1 MKTQRVY
8 LMNELIFRVPLKIT
22 YKWSLNK
29 IYAGVL
35 PWVRTRDKRFIL
47 NLVRPLFYGRKI
59 KTFDKPVMIE
69 MQFKS
74 RLDVSNHSYLFK
86 MVEDAMVDLKII
98 ENDSDKFVKEIRQK
112 KQVIFDGIIVYVR
125 EYEESE

>member
-1 MKTQRVY
+1 
-8 LMNELIFRVPLKIT
+8 MNELIFRVPLKIT

-35 PWVRTRDKRFIL
+35 PWVRTSDKRFIL
-47 NLVRPLFYGRKI
+47 NLVRPIFYGKKI

-86 MVEDAMVDLKII
+86 MIEDSMVDLKII

-112 KQVIFDGIIVYVR
+112 KQTIFEGVIVCVS
-125 EYEESE
+125 EYKD

>member
-1 MKTQRVY
+1 
-8 LMNELIFRVPLKIT
+8 MNELVFRVPLKIT

-35 PWVRTRDKRFIL
+35 PWVRTRDKKFIL
-47 NLVRPLFYGRKI
+47 NLVVPLFYGKKI

-86 MVEDAMVDLKII
+86 MIEDAIKEIGII
-98 ENDSDKFVKEIRQK
+98 EDDSDKYVKETRQK
-112 KQVIFDGIIVYVR
+112 KQTIFEGVIVCVS
-125 EYEESE
+125 EYKD

>member
-1 MKTQRVY
+1 
-8 LMNELIFRVPLKIT
+8 MNELVFRVPLKIT

-35 PWVRTRDKRFIL
+35 PWVRTRDKKFIL
-47 NLVRPLFYGRKI
+47 NLVVPLFYGKKI

-125 EYEESE
+125 EYEE